1 MIQNLITRMLSFSP
15 GIRWVVCCLD
25 LVLIAGLS
33 LAPAWLFPES
43 ATRIQGIDLWVHLLM
58 YGSLGFLLRWAAGP
72 EPLSAAARWLP
83 AGAAAYGLLMEVL
96 QLLVSS
102 GSRCFGWDD
111 AAANLAGAV
120 LCWWAAGFVFRR
132 FPERK
137 S

>member
-1 MIQNLITRMLSFSP
+1 MNKGLVSWMLSFSLR
-15 GIRWVVCCLD
+15 IRRILCVLD
-25 LVLIAGLS
+25 LAVIAVLS
-33 LAPAWLFPES
+33 LVPAWLFPES
-43 ATRIQGIDLWVHLLM
+43 VTRIPGIDLWAHLLM

-72 EPLSAAARWLP
+72 EPLPAAARWLP

-111 AAANLAGAV
+111 AAANLAGAI
-120 LCWWAAGFVFRR
+120 LFWWAAGRIFCRSSD
-132 FPERK
+132 EK